1 MSTLFTGAH
10 PDVRKPLAD
19 RLRPKDFS
27 GYRGQEKVVGPG
39 TPLRRLL
46 EQDRLPSLILWG
58 PPGTGKTTLARM
70 IAELTKATFVEIS
83 AVMAGVADIRAIMQ
97 QAEDRWLARQERTL
111 VFIDE
116 IHRFNKGQQ
125 DALLPYVERG
135 TVTLIG
141 ATTENP
147 SFELNAALLS
157 RARVFVLERLSDE
170 DIRAILERA
179 LVDEQG
185 YGGQTILIP
194 DDVMTELIRVADGD
208 ARRGLNALESAIEAF
223 RDEGGA
229 AMLTLE
235 GLREVLQRTH
245 FAYDKH
251 GDAHFDI
258 ISALHKSLRGSDVQA
273 SVYWCMRM
281 LESGE
286 DPLYVARR
294 LVRFASEDVG
304 MKDPRALIQAMST
317 FQACHALGM
326 PECNVI
332 LVQLVVYLAKAP
344 KSNACYKAVQATKD
358 AIHRFPSLPVPMHL
372 RNAPTK
378 LMKSLGHGKGYK
390 YPPEEDAKGQEYLPK
405 ELSGITFYGE

>member
-1 MSTLFTGAH
+1 MGS
-10 PDVRKPLAD
+10 
-19 RLRPKDFS
+19 
-27 GYRGQEKVVGPG
+27 G

-58 PPGTGKTTLARM
+58 PPGTGKTTLARI
-70 IAELTKATFVEIS
+70 IAELTKAKFVEMS
-83 AVMAGVADIRAIMQ
+83 AVMAGVADLRLTMQ

-170 DIRAILERA
+170 DVRAILERA
-179 LVDEQG
+179 LVDEEG
-185 YGGQTILIP
+185 YAGQTILIP
-194 DDVMTELIRVADGD
+194 DDVMGELIRVADGD
-208 ARRGLNALESAIEAF
+208 ARRGLNALESAIEAS

-229 AMLTLE
+229 AMLTLQ

-251 GDAHFDI
+251 GDAHYDL

-294 LVRFASEDVG
+294 LVRFSSEDVG

-317 FQACHALGM
+317 FQACHAIGM

-344 KSNACYKAVQATKD
+344 KSNACYKAVHATKE
-358 AIHRFPSLPVPMHL
+358 AMQRFPSLPVPMHL

-378 LMKSLGHGKGYK
+378 LMKDLGHGAGYK
-390 YPPEEDAKGQEYLPK
+390 YPPEEDAKEQTYLPK
-405 ELSGITFYGE
+405 ELRDSRFYEE

>member
-1 MSTLFTGAH
+1 MATLFEGVH
-10 PDVRKPLAD
+10 PDTRKPLAD
-19 RLRPKDFS
+19 RLRPKELS
-27 GYRGQEKVVGPG
+27 LYRGQERVVGTG
-39 TPLRRLL
+39 MPLRRLL

-58 PPGTGKTTLARM
+58 PPGTGKTTLARI
-70 IAELTKATFVEIS
+70 IAECTKATFIEIS
-83 AVMAGVADIRAIMQ
+83 AVMAGVADIRLIMQ

-170 DIRAILERA
+170 DVRAILEHA
-179 LVDEQG
+179 LVDDQG
-185 YGGQTILIP
+185 YAGQTILIP
-194 DDVMTELIRVADGD
+194 DEVMAELVRVADGD
-208 ARRGLNALESAIEAF
+208 ARRGLNALESAIEAS

-229 AMLTLE
+229 AMLTLQ

-251 GDAHFDI
+251 GDAHHDL

-273 SVYWCMRM
+273 SIYWCMRM

-294 LVRFASEDVG
+294 LARFASEDIG
-304 MKDPRALIQAMST
+304 MKDPRALVQAMSA
-317 FQACHALGM
+317 FQACHAIGM
-326 PECNVI
+326 PECDVI

-344 KSNACYKAVQATKD
+344 KSNACYKAVRQAKE
-358 AIHRFPSLPVPMHL
+358 AIQRFPSLPVPLAL
-372 RNAPTK
+372 RNAPTQ
-378 LMKSLGHGKGYK
+378 LMKELGYGKGYK
-390 YPPEEDAKGQEYLPK
+390 YPPEEEASGQEYLPK
-405 ELSGITFYGE
+405 ELQGIEFYEA

>member
-1 MSTLFTGAH
+1 M
-10 PDVRKPLAD
+10 
-19 RLRPKDFS
+19 
-27 GYRGQEKVVGPG
+27 
-39 TPLRRLL
+39 
-46 EQDRLPSLILWG
+46 
-58 PPGTGKTTLARM
+58 
-70 IAELTKATFVEIS
+70 
-83 AVMAGVADIRAIMQ
+83 
-97 QAEDRWLARQERTL
+97 
-111 VFIDE
+111 
-116 IHRFNKGQQ
+116 
-125 DALLPYVERG
+125 
-135 TVTLIG
+135 TLIG

-170 DIRAILERA
+170 DVRAILERA
-179 LVDEQG
+179 LVDEEG
-185 YGGQTILIP
+185 YAGQTILIP
-194 DDVMTELIRVADGD
+194 DDVMGELIRVADGD
-208 ARRGLNALESAIEAF
+208 ARRGLNALESAIEAS

-229 AMLTLE
+229 AMLTLQ

-251 GDAHFDI
+251 GDAHYDL

-294 LVRFASEDVG
+294 LVRFSSEDVG

-317 FQACHALGM
+317 FQACHAIGM

-344 KSNACYKAVQATKD
+344 KSNACYKAVHATKE
-358 AIHRFPSLPVPMHL
+358 ALQRHPSLPVPIHL

-378 LMKSLGHGKGYK
+378 LMKDLGHGKGYK
-390 YPPEEDAKGQEYLPK
+390 YPPEEEAKGQAYLPK
-405 ELSGITFYGE
+405 ELRDIRFYEE

>member
-1 MSTLFTGAH
+1 MSTLFEASIEDT
-10 PDVRKPLAD
+10 RKPLAD
-19 RLRPKDFS
+19 RVRPRDFAC
-27 GYRGQEKVVGPG
+27 YRGQEKVIGLG
-39 TPLRRLL
+39 TPLRRLV
-46 EQDRLPSLILWG
+46 EQDRVPSLMLWG
-58 PPGTGKTTLARM
+58 PPGTGKTTLARI
-70 IAELTKATFVEIS
+70 IAELTKAKFVELS
-83 AVMAGVADIRAIMQ
+83 AVMAGVADIRLIMQ

-135 TVTLIG
+135 TVSLIG

-147 SFELNAALLS
+147 SFALNAALLS
-157 RARVFVLERLSDE
+157 RSRVFVLERLSDE
-170 DIRAILERA
+170 DVRAILERA
-179 LVDEQG
+179 LVDDQG
-185 YGGQTILIP
+185 YVGQTILIP
-194 DDVMTELIRVADGD
+194 EEVMAELVRVADGD
-208 ARRGLNALESAIEAF
+208 ARRGLNALESAVEAS

-229 AMLTLE
+229 AMLTLD

-245 FAYDKH
+245 FVYDKN
-251 GDAHFDI
+251 GDAHYDL

-273 SVYWCMRM
+273 SIYWCMRM

-317 FQACHALGM
+317 FHACQAIGM

-344 KSNACYKAVQATKD
+344 KSNACYKAVHAAKD
-358 AIHRFPSLPVPMHL
+358 AIHRLPSLPVPLHI

-378 LMKSLGHGKGYK
+378 LMKDLGHGKGYK
-390 YPPEEDAKGQEYLPK
+390 YPPDGEGQQQTYLPK
-405 ELSGITFYGE
+405 ELQDLKFYEE